1 MKWFYILL
9 LTLPT
14 LAMSASN
21 AHLSYIETYKNL
33 AIAEMHRTGIPASIK
48 LSQAI
53 LESNAGRSELALKAN
68 NHFGIKCGSGWGG
81 RTHYREDDDYEN
93 GKLVKSCFRAFDSV
107 EESYRA
113 HSAFLMGPGKNGRYA
128 FLFDYGLDY
137 KKWARGLKEAGYAT
151 DPKYPE
157 RLIELIERYELDQ
170 YDHEKPGDQN
180 LGPISQAPTY
190 VPPVGDQNL
199 PDEATSNAPLLSETP
214 SIAIRYLNDV
224 KFTETGM
231 GESLDILSQRT
242 GVSQKRIIKYNDHIS
257 GQNQLLPTGTRV
269 FLQPKRSSYRGKELW
284 HVVQAN
290 ETLYDISQ
298 RYGLQM
304 KALYK
309 RNRIS
314 EGEEPAPGSMIKLK
328 GGLVKTPPALRDKNV
343 SSAATVNDA
352 GYLEIEIVA
361 PSVEKPTAAPVVVQP
376 DKTPVAP
383 PENPRSQ
390 EQALYHQVVQGDTL
404 WNIARRYNLD
414 VETLRQINNLVSD
427 QIKIGMQLRIR

>member
-1 MKWFYILL
+1 MKCFHILL

-21 AHLSYIETYKNL
+21 AHLSYIETYKDL
-33 AIAEMHRTGIPASIK
+33 AITEMHRTGIPASIK
-48 LSQAI
+48 LAQAI

-68 NHFGIKCGSGWGG
+68 NHFGIKCGSGWSG

-93 GKLVKSCFRAFDSV
+93 GKLVKSCFRAFDSA

-113 HSAFLMGPGKNGRYA
+113 HSAFLMGPGKNGRYG

-157 RLIELIERYELDQ
+157 RLIELIERYELHQ
-170 YDHEKPGDQN
+170 YDHEKPGDRNNNQVA
-180 LGPISQAPTY
+180 QAPTY
-190 VPPVGDQNL
+190 VPPVGGQNM
-199 PDEATSNAPLLSETP
+199 PNETASNATPSSEPP

-257 GQNQLLPTGTRV
+257 GQNQLLPSGTRV
-269 FLQPKRSSYRGKELW
+269 FLQPKRNSYRGKELW
-284 HVVQAN
+284 HVMQAN
-290 ETLYDISQ
+290 ETLYDVSQ

-314 EGEEPAPGSMIKLK
+314 EGEEPAPGSRIKLK
-328 GGLVKTPPALRDKNV
+328 GGLVQTPPAIRDKN
-343 SSAATVNDA
+343 SGSTATVNDA

-361 PSVEKPTAAPVVVQP
+361 PPVNNPAPAPAVIQP
-376 DKTPVAP
+376 NATPVAP
-383 PENPRSQ
+383 PENPHSQ

-414 VETLRQINNLVSD
+414 VDTLRQINNLVSD